1 MCCVFS
7 LDPSADGCARR
18 LPSPALPPP
27 PSCVPSPTSP
37 EAGLIY
43 VQGLLLVLR
52 TLLTDHISRL
62 EGRAG
67 RW

>member
-1 MCCVFS
+1 MAPS
-7 LDPSADGCARR
+7 LH
-18 LPSPALPPP
+18 PPP
-27 PSCVPSPTSP
+27 SSCVPSPTSP

-43 VQGLLLVLR
+43 VQGILLVLR
-52 TLLTDHISRL
+52 TLLTDNISRL